1 MNTQTIPFSGLTPDT
16 ILTAVDSVGLLSDG
30 RLLALNSYEN
40 RVYQVGIEN
49 AAPIIV
55 KFYRPERWSDAAI
68 LEEHAFLAELADSE
82 LPITRALSFDGHT
95 LFYCAGFRFALFPK
109 QSGRVPEIQDYETFE
124 WLGRLIGRLHAVGAL
139 RAYQARP
146 TLSIENFGVEPSS
159 YLLEHNIIP
168 PELVDAY
175 QTTVNQ
181 ALAQIQRC
189 YQQAGDSQY
198 LRLHGD
204 CYPGNMLWHDDG
216 PHFVDFDDS
225 RMGPAVQDLWL
236 ILNGSRQ
243 ERLLQLDALLQ
254 GYTTFYDFDHRE
266 LYLIEAL
273 RTLRLIH
280 YSAWLARR
288 WNDPAFPNAFPWFN
302 TLDYWQK
309 RIEELAEQIEL
320 MQEQP
325 LMTMIAP

>member
-1 MNTQTIPFSGLTPDT
+1 M
-16 ILTAVDSVGLLSDG
+16 
-30 RLLALNSYEN
+30 
-40 RVYQVGIEN
+40 
-49 AAPIIV
+49 
-55 KFYRPERWSDAAI
+55 
-68 LEEHAFLAELADSE
+68 
-82 LPITRALSFDGHT
+82 
-95 LFYCAGFRFALFPK
+95 LFFPSK
-109 QSGRVPEIQDYETFE
+109 SGRVPEIQDYETFE

-146 TLSIENFGVEPSS
+146 TLSIENFGVEPST

-325 LMTMIAP
+325 LMTMIVP